1 MHTRLKAP
9 ALLGATALA
18 IAAPLTI
25 APPAHAAGPKCS
37 AYQEKTFSTPGGN
50 PTVKL
55 RVCIR
60 ITPAGKGYIAVE
72 GSWKGGG
79 GPLEVDKFDA
89 FEIRLFLERNQ
100 NTYSNNNAGDPT
112 ANINNNDSGEYERE
126 IGPFSNGTGG
136 SLPSGKWTADGEV
149 RYNIN
154 NDGESGYVWPLTG
167 SPSITI

>member
-1 MHTRLKAP
+1 MHARLKAP

-18 IAAPLTI
+18 ITAPLTLTT
-25 APPAHAAGPKCS
+25 PAHAAGLKCS

-60 ITPAGKGYIAVE
+60 ITPRGKGYIAVE

-100 NTYSNNNAGDPT
+100 NTYSNNNAGDIT
-112 ANINNNDSGEYERE
+112 VAINNNGSGKYENE
-126 IGPFSNGTGG
+126 IGEFSGDAGG
-136 SLPSGKWTADGEV
+136 SLPSGKWTTDGEV

-167 SPSITI
+167 SPSIII